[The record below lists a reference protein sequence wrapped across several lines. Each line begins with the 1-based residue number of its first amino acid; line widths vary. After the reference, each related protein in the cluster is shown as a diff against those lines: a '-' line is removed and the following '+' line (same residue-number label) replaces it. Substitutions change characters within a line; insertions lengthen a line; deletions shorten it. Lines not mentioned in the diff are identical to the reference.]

1 MLAQTGTFSPQAG
14 PGDFIQSRERTSGA
28 LPFSDRWVRAF
39 PSSMSE
45 FKKTKQV
52 ELSHWLG
59 ATPRA
64 WTHPVEPAELGSRG
78 VPGAPEVL
86 KGLKGPLLRRV
97 TVVLRGQKN
106 AVQQQPQRV
115 ITRVANH
122 AFLASCSHVLPSP
135 GTKVPFLAR
144 GLAWPFTFT
153 ATVKGPDPAPFTA
166 PCLAG
171 SLSMKAELS
180 FPRSALAVCVLSSVS
195 SGTKVASRGD
205 RCDKNP
211 KGARLPALQGRK
223 AKIT

>member
-97 TVVLRGQKN
+97 TVVLRGQEC
-106 AVQQQPQRV
+106 
-115 ITRVANH
+115 
-122 AFLASCSHVLPSP
+122 CS
-135 GTKVPFLAR
+135 
-144 GLAWPFTFT
+144 T
-153 ATVKGPDPAPFTA
+153 ATTASNHKGCKPRLFGLLLACSPQSWYQSPF
-166 PCLAG
+166 PGQGAG
-171 SLSMKAELS
+171 M
-180 FPRSALAVCVLSSVS
+180 ALHFHSYCERA
-195 SGTKVASRGD
+195 
-205 RCDKNP
+205 
-211 KGARLPALQGRK
+211 
-223 AKIT
+223 